1 MGTVTPVSGGQALAR
16 ALHAEGIEVAFGIV
30 GTHNV
35 DLFDGLYDVPELRV
49 VAARHE
55 GGAGFM
61 ADGYARASGRI
72 AACLVVPGPGV
83 TNLMTALGQAYLDS
97 VPLLAVAGQ
106 NPSERIDRRLE
117 DFHELHGQL
126 SIVRSVTASAER
138 LARPADAPAKVR
150 SAVRLMRDQ
159 RPRPTFIEVPL
170 DVAAA
175 TEDVAELPPTEAG
188 VRRARPD
195 PDTIRRA
202 IEVLTS
208 ARRPIVLAG
217 GGVISAEA
225 GPALR
230 HVASQLGAPVIMTV
244 HGRGAVSDEDPLSL
258 GDGWSKLDFFD
269 EFLSEADACLAVGT
283 NFETVTDFSRGAK
296 LPQALVHV
304 DIDPTAIGRHRPAAV
319 GIVGDARAVLDQLR
333 FELGPGVARE
343 PWCDLDGL
351 RSHKRAA
358 LSRVAG
364 PVIEL
369 LDALRAVLPRDAI
382 VVDDLCL
389 PGYWS
394 PLALEVFEPRT
405 LLHPGMFGTL
415 GYALPAAIGAH
426 IGRPD
431 RVAVALCG
439 DGGFLFS
446 SQELATAVQQQ
457 VHLVAVVFD
466 DHAYGALKLVQ
477 DRLRHARR
485 IGVDLKSPDFAR
497 LGEAYGAHGV
507 KLRRADELG
516 RAVAEAVERGGVNV
530 IECPLEGDLL
540 TVPPPWL

>member
-1 MGTVTPVSGGQALAR
+1 MQRLSGGQALAR
-16 ALHAEGIEVAFGIV
+16 ALRSEGIEIVFGIV

-35 DLFDGLYDVPELRV
+35 GLFDGLYDVPELRV
-49 VAARHE
+49 IAARHE
-55 GGAGFM
+55 GSAGFM

-72 AACLVVPGPGV
+72 AACFVVPGPGV

-97 VPLLAVAGQ
+97 VPMLAIAGQ

-126 SIVRSVTASAER
+126 SVVGSVTASAQR
-138 LARPADAPAKVR
+138 LSQPADAPALVR
-150 SAVRLMRDQ
+150 SLVQLMRDQ
-159 RPRPTFIEVPL
+159 RPQPTFIEVPL
-170 DVAAA
+170 DVAADIQ
-175 TEDVAELPPTEAG
+175 DVAELPPTENGTHRKQA
-188 VRRARPD
+188 D
-195 PDTIRRA
+195 PDALRRA
-202 IEVLTS
+202 IQLLRS

-225 GPALR
+225 APVLR
-230 HVASQLGAPVIMTV
+230 QVAARLGAPVIMTV
-244 HGRGAVSDEDPLSL
+244 HGRGAISDEDPLSL

-269 EFLSEADACLAVGT
+269 GFLSDADACLAVGT

-296 LPQALVHV
+296 LPQVLVHV
-304 DIDPTAIGRHRPAAV
+304 DIDPTAIGRHRLASV
-319 GIVGDARAVLDQLR
+319 GIVGDAQAVLDQIR
-333 FELGPGVARE
+333 VELGPGAARDA
-343 PWCDLDGL
+343 WCDLDVL
-351 RSHKRAA
+351 RSQKRAA
-358 LSRVAG
+358 LRRVAG
-364 PVIEL
+364 PVIDL
-369 LDALRAVLPRDAI
+369 LDVLRSALPRDAI

-415 GYALPAAIGAH
+415 GYALPAAIGAQLS
-426 IGRPD
+426 RPD
-431 RVAVALCG
+431 RVTVALCG

-457 VHLVAVVFD
+457 VHLVAVVFND
-466 DHAYGALKLVQ
+466 NAYGALKLFQ
-477 DRLRHARR
+477 DRLKHGRR

-507 KLRRADELG
+507 KLRHSDELG
-516 RAVAEAVERGGVNV
+516 RAVGEAVERGGVNV
-530 IECPLEGDLL
+530 IECPLEGEFVS
-540 TVPPPWL
+540 VPPPWL